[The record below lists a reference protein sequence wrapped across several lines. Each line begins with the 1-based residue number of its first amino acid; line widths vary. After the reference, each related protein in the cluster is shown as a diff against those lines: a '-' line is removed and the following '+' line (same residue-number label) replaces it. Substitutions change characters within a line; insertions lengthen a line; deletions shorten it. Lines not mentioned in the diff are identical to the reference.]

1 MKLKCSECK
10 GTGKAQEELFPH
22 PDIDLDQNCV
32 YCDGVGV
39 CDNKKDER

>member
-22 PDIDLDQNCV
+22 PDKDPFFGAGECV
-32 YCDGVGV
+32 YCDGKGEV
-39 CDNKKDER
+39 N